1 MSDQR
6 WATSEDLDWDAI
18 PDGPPPPL
26 EDGIYR
32 AVIGQ
37 ADPQPTAK
45 ERKPAISVQLIVK
58 QRHGSDEELNRRVFD
73 TVVLTKEA
81 AFRAKQLAK
90 ATQAE
95 LPRNTGY
102 EAVSEFASSLV
113 GSEVWIRTRQQTY
126 NGRVNPRVDLYIS
139 EDKLA
144 EVLGNGSGAAS
155 AAAEERPQRR
165 KRGSS

>member
-1 MSDQR
+1 
-6 WATSEDLDWDAI
+6 
-18 PDGPPPPL
+18 
-26 EDGIYR
+26 
-32 AVIGQ
+32 
-37 ADPQPTAK
+37 
-45 ERKPAISVQLIVK
+45 PAISVQLIVK

-126 NGRVNPRVDLYIS
+126 NGPVNPRVDLYIS

-144 EVLGNGSGAAS
+144 EVLGNGRGAAS
-155 AAAEERPQRR
+155 AAAEERSQRR